1 MSKLFKFEFL
11 RLRNNKL
18 LILLPFLLIII
29 GFLGVLLNEIYFK
42 SANDQIVLYNIYN
55 AYAQFTFLFISFVY
69 IFCFSEDFNKGIYSF
84 YEQIGFPL
92 RISLLVKSVL
102 VFFISL
108 ITIDT
113 YLIAAAIFLHIHN
126 ISYLAILIVSLNVCL
141 LFSVI
146 FSLFLSVLF
155 KKTMIATIINFAIYI
170 VCDVLN
176 LVAFGLFN
184 PLDGNSLNTTTIR
197 YMATHVVTHRSLS
210 QVNWNFN
217 TWKIPFSIG
226 LPIVYSLIFI
236 FIIMMFTKKTKKE
249 QRNET

>member
-1 MSKLFKFEFL
+1 
-11 RLRNNKL
+11 
-18 LILLPFLLIII
+18 
-29 GFLGVLLNEIYFK
+29 
-42 SANDQIVLYNIYN
+42 
-55 AYAQFTFLFISFVY
+55 
-69 IFCFSEDFNKGIYSF
+69 
-84 YEQIGFPL
+84 
-92 RISLLVKSVL
+92 
-102 VFFISL
+102 
-108 ITIDT
+108 
-113 YLIAAAIFLHIHN
+113 
-126 ISYLAILIVSLNVCL
+126 
-141 LFSVI
+141 
-146 FSLFLSVLF
+146 
-155 KKTMIATIINFAIYI
+155 MIATIINFAIYI